1 MCSNAEYFYEFEEP
15 ARLVKIQ
22 TKSYPTS
29 LFHVYFFKVQ
39 GGGGKEG
46 EREADKGVYRAQL
59 TG

>member
-29 LFHVYFFKVQ
+29 LFHGYFFKVRGGGG
-39 GGGGKEG
+39 GGGGKEKQIK
-46 EREADKGVYRAQL
+46 ECTARN
-59 TG
+59 

>member
-29 LFHVYFFKVQ
+29 LFHVYFFKVR
-39 GGGGKEG
+39 GGGEEG

>member
-29 LFHVYFFKVQ
+29 LFHGYFFKVR
-39 GGGGKEG
+39 GGGGEEG
-46 EREADKGVYRAQL
+46 EKRSR
-59 TG
+59 